1 MFVKSGYVAAISE
14 NMIDDIV
21 NILIDIQG
29 KWYISDTC

>member
-1 MFVKSGYVAAISE
+1 MFVKMVYVAAISE
-14 NMIDDIV
+14 KMIDDIV